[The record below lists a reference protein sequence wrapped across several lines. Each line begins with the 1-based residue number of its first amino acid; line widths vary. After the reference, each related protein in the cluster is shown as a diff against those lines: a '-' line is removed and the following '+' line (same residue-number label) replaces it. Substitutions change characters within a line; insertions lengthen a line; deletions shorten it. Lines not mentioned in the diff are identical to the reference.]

1 MEGRNTTEVCYDRT
15 TELKAFDETK
25 AGVKGLVDAGITKL
39 PPIFID
45 NNLELDH
52 KAAKVNGPRFGIP
65 VIDLQGI
72 DGDETRRRKVIEEV
86 ERSCEEWGF
95 FQVLNHGIPS
105 TVLDEVIHGVRRF
118 FEQDVGLK
126 KPYYSRD
133 LKRKV
138 YYNANFDLFQ
148 AAVANWR
155 DTLYCVMAPH
165 PPLPQEIPEACRE
178 IIMEY
183 SKHVKKLGSS
193 LFELLS
199 EALGLNRNRLTD
211 MNCTKG
217 LLLLGHYYPA
227 CPEPQKAIGS
237 SSHSGFLT
245 VLLQDQIGGLEVLH
259 HDQWVDVSPV
269 PGGII
274 VNLGDLTQL
283 ITNDKFKSVKHRV
296 LANDTSSRISIASF
310 FRTQSGDEEDGKCVY
325 GPIKE
330 LISEGNPPK
339 YRETTPNEFVAR
351 RHAVGLD
358 NDSTL
363 AYFRL

>member
-15 TELKAFDETK
+15 TELKAFEETK

-52 KAAKVNGPRFGIP
+52 KAAKVNGPRYGIP
-65 VIDLQGI
+65 VIDLQGV

-118 FEQDVGLK
+118 FEQDVEVK

-133 LKRKV
+133 TKRKV

-148 AAVANWR
+148 APVANWR
-155 DTLYCVMAPH
+155 DTLYC
-165 PPLPQEIPEACRE
+165 
-178 IIMEY
+178 
-183 SKHVKKLGSS
+183 
-193 LFELLS
+193 
-199 EALGLNRNRLTD
+199 
-211 MNCTKG
+211 
-217 LLLLGHYYPA
+217 HYYPA

-237 SSHSGFLT
+237 SSHSDSGFLT
-245 VLLQDQIGGLEVLH
+245 ILLQDQIGGLQVLH

-269 PGGII
+269 PGGLI

-296 LANDTSSRISIASF
+296 LANDTGPRISVASF
-310 FRTQSGDEEDGKCVY
+310 FRTQSGDEEDGKHVY

-351 RHAVGLD
+351 RYAVGLD